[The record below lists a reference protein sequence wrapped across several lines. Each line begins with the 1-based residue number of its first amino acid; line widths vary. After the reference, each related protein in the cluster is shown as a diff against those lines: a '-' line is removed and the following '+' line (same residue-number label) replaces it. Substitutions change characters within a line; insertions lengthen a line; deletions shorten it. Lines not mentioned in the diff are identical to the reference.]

1 MVRRILVV
9 EDERRLAELVKAFL
23 ADKGYAVLVAFDG
36 EKGVETALREKPA
49 VVLSDVLLPKLNGW
63 DLCRRIKA
71 EPALAATRVIL
82 MTAVYTKA
90 RYRTDA
96 TEAGADDFVPKPL
109 DLEDLAVRIGRL
121 FHLDRPPAAAT
132 KPAPPVEEPGPAV
145 TPPAPKVD
153 AGAGSAR
160 AAQPRVAVPPAAA
173 ESDPRTRRTAATA
186 SIEAS
191 PPAAVPIPPAPSAPP
206 APQPRRQE
214 EPTPMPQVRLPE
226 APAPRRQ
233 QPALDVEAT
242 LAGLAPRPRAV
253 PRQAPPEP
261 QASGNGSDFDLHLAA
276 MRRRFAAGLPAT
288 LSRIERTWVAAAGG
302 CEQGPWE
309 ELAHVAHD
317 LAGSAGSFGLPAVG
331 DAARELE
338 EAVRTH
344 LASGVPIGGKA
355 RAAMKQYVERLGALI
370 HLL

>member
-23 ADKGYAVLVAFDG
+23 ADKGYAVLVAYDG

-96 TEAGADDFVPKPL
+96 AEAGADDFVPKPL
-109 DLEDLAVRIGRL
+109 DLDDLAVRIGRL
-121 FHLDRPPAAAT
+121 FHLDRPPAVASRPAA
-132 KPAPPVEEPGPAV
+132 PIEDVRVPLA
-145 TPPAPKVD
+145 PPAPKVETK
-153 AGAGSAR
+153 APVPR
-160 AAQPRVAVPPAAA
+160 AAEAPAPVPPAVVDADSRARRSAA
-173 ESDPRTRRTAATA
+173 PPESAARGQ
-186 SIEAS
+186 S
-191 PPAAVPIPPAPSAPP
+191 PPPAVPAAPAPPPREPVAPTPMPHVSLPKPSA
-206 APQPRRQE
+206 PRRQE
-214 EPTPMPQVRLPE
+214 PH
-226 APAPRRQ
+226 
-233 QPALDVEAT
+233 LDVDAT
-242 LAGLAPRPRAV
+242 LAGLAPKPRAV
-253 PRQAPPEP
+253 PRETPSAKPE
-261 QASGNGSDFDLHLAA
+261 AGNGSDFDLHLAA

-288 LSRIERTWVAAAGG
+288 LARIERTWVAAAGG

-338 EAVRTH
+338 ESVRTH

-355 RAAMKQYVERLGALI
+355 RASIKQYVERLGALI

>member
-23 ADKGYAVLVAFDG
+23 ADKGYAVLVAHDG

-71 EPALAATRVIL
+71 EPTLAATRVIL
-82 MTAVYTKA
+82 MTAVYTKP

-121 FHLDRPPAAAT
+121 FHFDRPPAATAR
-132 KPAPPVEEPGPAV
+132 PAPPVEEAEVPPA
-145 TPPAPKVD
+145 PPAPKVEAKASSSRVAEPRSPAASSPAED
-153 AGAGSAR
+153 A
-160 AAQPRVAVPPAAA
+160 PRV
-173 ESDPRTRRTAATA
+173 RRQVALP
-186 SIEAS
+186 E
-191 PPAAVPIPPAPSAPP
+191 PAPVRPTPPVDASAPP
-206 APQPRRQE
+206 APTSPTPRPATPAHVPQASLPEPPTPRRQK
-214 EPTPMPQVRLPE
+214 
-226 APAPRRQ
+226 PR
-233 QPALDVEAT
+233 LDVDAT
-242 LAGLAPRPRAV
+242 LAGLAPKPRVA
-253 PRQAPPEP
+253 PREASSAKP
-261 QASGNGSDFDLHLAA
+261 ASGNGSDFDLHLAA

-288 LSRIERTWVAAAGG
+288 LSRIERAWVAAAGG
-302 CEQGPWE
+302 GEHGQWD
-309 ELAHVAHD
+309 ELAHLAHD

-331 DAARELE
+331 DSARELE

-344 LASGVPIGGKA
+344 VASGVPIGAKA
-355 RAAMKQYVERLGALI
+355 RAAIKQHVEQLGALI